1 MPAYTQIIRE
11 MSEAKFQKS
20 LGFLFE
26 KLVRLT
32 LHAIISRLPRREENH
47 FALAQK
53 NEARVVALFA
63 HLKTVDDDQMVEEIL
78 RTWLLSRRDI
88 LGAALDYLE
97 IPHDNGLTESDDVD
111 KLSSLSVDE
120 LKPLV
125 KALSETAS
133 TDDIQIYLRF
143 MGAENVSDA
152 LTGLDQSHSQWR
164 CSPPYNPRLKS
175 RAISLSRCGQRRGY
189 GRGCPEMY
197 HG

>member
-11 MSEAKFQKS
+11 MSEAKFQEVFGVSIRKARETYLARHNIKAPKSVKKS
-20 LGFLFE
+20 LRAG
-26 KLVRLT
+26 
-32 LHAIISRLPRREENH
+32 A
-47 FALAQK
+47 K
-53 NEARVVALFA
+53 NEARVVALC
-63 HLKTVDDDQMVEEIL
+63 TPENVVDDDQMVEEIL

-152 LTGLDQSHSQWR
+152 LTGLDRSHPSGG
-164 CSPPYNPRLKS
+164 
-175 RAISLSRCGQRRGY
+175 ARR
-189 GRGCPEMY
+189 
-197 HG
+197 HITLA

>member
-11 MSEAKFQKS
+11 MSEAKFQEVFGVSIRKARETYLARHNIKAPKSVKKS
-20 LGFLFE
+20 LRAG
-26 KLVRLT
+26 
-32 LHAIISRLPRREENH
+32 A
-47 FALAQK
+47 K

-125 KALSETAS
+125 KALSETHRR
-133 TDDIQIYLRF
+133 TIFRFYLRF

-152 LTGLDQSHSQWR
+152 LTGLD
-164 CSPPYNPRLKS
+164 
-175 RAISLSRCGQRRGY
+175 
-189 GRGCPEMY
+189 
-197 HG
+197 

>member
-1 MPAYTQIIRE
+1 MPAYTQIVRE
-11 MSEAKFQKS
+11 MSEAKFQEVFGVSIRKARETYLARHNIKAPKSVKKS
-20 LGFLFE
+20 LRAG
-26 KLVRLT
+26 
-32 LHAIISRLPRREENH
+32 A
-47 FALAQK
+47 K

-152 LTGLDQSHSQWR
+152 LTGL
-164 CSPPYNPRLKS
+164 
-175 RAISLSRCGQRRGY
+175 G
-189 GRGCPEMY
+189 
-197 HG
+197 